1 MEASSDYTDSLTT
14 LFQDTQAEALQSLEN
29 GDLSS
34 ALQRF
39 QENEE
44 LLESAKLRRVQ
55 VDEDFVLVT
64 LHNLAYC
71 HQQLQQTEMSA
82 SYLEA
87 CLYNVSLGRPVDYR
101 RRKYE
106 CRARVQLCSLLS
118 QLQRHEGALTHARLA
133 SKHSQSL
140 LTDVQS
146 LCFDHSNRHKKL
158 LHAHRLKP
166 LPEHLTT
173 LQSASYRHSHDL
185 VLKASPVL
193 QLLQARLHSQPID
206 SARTPRL
213 ELRSALGVQHY
224 DDWVYSVNIIDIVL
238 IQPLTV
244 FELKSSL
251 EPFAELT
258 RDFLLDKVCLLLAS
272 FYCLAT
278 ELRLLYGRE
287 RLLQAHD
294 YHSKALQ
301 LAKDLLPVECPLT
314 EHLRASYHRH
324 FQVLRRS
331 KSPCKPRSK
340 HKGDS
345 PSPHRPRPSPP
356 LTDRKPR
363 KSKPTTPSPHTKSE
377 SNLPRKSLPQAP
389 VHKQAETPL
398 VSDSSQAIIITSSA
412 LYGSRAESPDWGG
425 HQSPSIEV
433 KKTKRR
439 PEAQ

>member
-1 MEASSDYTDSLTT
+1 MESSSDYTDSLTT
-14 LFQDTQAEALQSLEN
+14 QFQETQAEALQSLET
-29 GDLSS
+29 GDLNS
-34 ALQRF
+34 ALQSF
-39 QENEE
+39 QQNEA

-64 LHNLAYC
+64 LHNLAHC
-71 HQQLQQTEMSA
+71 HQQLEQTEMSA

-87 CLYNVSLGRPVDYR
+87 CLYNLALGRPVDYR

-106 CRARVQLCSLLS
+106 CRARVQLCALLS

-133 SKHSQSL
+133 SKRSQSL
-140 LTDVQS
+140 LTDIQS
-146 LCFDHSNRHKKL
+146 LCFDHCNRHKKL

-166 LPEHLTT
+166 LPEHLKT

-185 VLKASPVL
+185 VLKASPAL
-193 QLLQARLHSQPID
+193 QLLQARLHSQPVD
-206 SARTPRL
+206 SAKTPRL

-224 DDWVYSVNIIDIVL
+224 DDWVYSINISDIML

-244 FELKSSL
+244 FELKSDL

-258 RDFLLDKVCLLLAS
+258 RDFLLDKVCLLLVS
-272 FYCLAT
+272 YYCLAT

-301 LAKDLLPVECPLT
+301 IAKDLLPVECPLT

-324 FQVLRRS
+324 FLVLRRS

-340 HKGDS
+340 QKNDS
-345 PSPHRPRPSPP
+345 SSPNRLRPSSP
-356 LTDRKPR
+356 LTDRRPR

-377 SNLPRKSLPQAP
+377 SNLPRKLLQATP
-389 VHKQAETPL
+389 HKQAERPL
-398 VSDSSQAIIITSSA
+398 VSESSQAIVLTSSA

-425 HQSPSIEV
+425 HESPSIEV
-433 KKTKRR
+433 KKTRR
-439 PEAQ
+439 HPGAQ